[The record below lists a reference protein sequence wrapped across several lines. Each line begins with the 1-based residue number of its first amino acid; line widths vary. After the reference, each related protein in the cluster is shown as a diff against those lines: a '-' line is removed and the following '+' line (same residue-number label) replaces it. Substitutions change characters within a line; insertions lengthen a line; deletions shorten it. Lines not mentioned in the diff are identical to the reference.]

1 MSADDRVTTNLR
13 KGVLEFCVLAHIQAG
28 DAYGFELARVLEADG
43 LIAGEGTLYPLL
55 TRLRSSGL
63 VETRWVESDAGRPRK
78 YYTLTPVGVAQ
89 LEAFQRA
96 WIPLRDAVDQTMR
109 RSS

>member
-1 MSADDRVTTNLR
+1 MGTDDRVTTNLR
-13 KGVLEFCVLAHIQAG
+13 KGVLEFCVLAHIRAG
-28 DAYGFELARVLEADG
+28 DAYGFELARTLEADG

-55 TRLRSSGL
+55 ARLRSSGL
-63 VETRWVESDAGRPRK
+63 VDTAWAESDAGRPRK
-78 YYTLTPVGVAQ
+78 YYTLTPAGVEQ

-96 WIPLRDAVDQTMR
+96 WAPLRDAVDQTMR

>member
-1 MSADDRVTTNLR
+1 
-13 KGVLEFCVLAHIQAG
+13 VLEFCVLAHIQAG
-28 DAYGFELARVLEADG
+28 RAYGFELARVLEADG

-63 VETRWVESDAGRPRK
+63 VDTEWAESEAGRPRR
-78 YYTLTPVGVAQ
+78 YYTLTPAGIRQ
-89 LEAFQRA
+89 LEAFQHA
-96 WIPLRDAVDQTMR
+96 WAPLRDAVDRTMR